1 MKEDTTTRKN
11 SMDQVRET
19 APKRPMTARSRS
31 RLGPMESQGSANEGK
46 GVVSGVGVIQG
57 GLLKRLRSLVPERLL
72 TMPEALC
79 LAELQANRFRELLE
93 IDEACLV
100 TEALTDLPR
109 VLVTSELDLPVSG
122 STHWSNGRWI
132 VAINGLEH
140 PLRQRFSLAHEL
152 KHVIDHTTRHYL
164 YREEPGQPSQ
174 VKAER
179 AADYFAGCL
188 LMPKRHI
195 KRLYGQHPGN
205 VAWLAEAFGVTPRA
219 MNFRL
224 DQLGLNQP
232 RPRCGTPGVMGRRT
246 ATTSRT
252 RQPAPRRT

>member
-1 MKEDTTTRKN
+1 
-11 SMDQVRET
+11 
-19 APKRPMTARSRS
+19 
-31 RLGPMESQGSANEGK
+31 
-46 GVVSGVGVIQG
+46 VIQG

-93 IDEACLV
+93 IDETCLV

-188 LMPKRHI
+188 LMPKRHV

-232 RPRCGTPGVMGRRT
+232 RPRCGTPGVMARRT
-246 ATTSRT
+246 ATATRT
-252 RQPAPRRT
+252 RQPDRGRT